1 MGKDNTAKLILNLQS
16 FMNSL
21 FRLFTTSSRT
31 MAAEAMPKVQ
41 SLIDESPVVVFSKSY
56 CPYCK
61 STKSTLQ
68 KTGIDFK
75 VIELDQISGQRT
87 VPNVYIKQKHIGGNS
102 DVQALDKS
110 GKLQGLLKEAG
121 VV

>member
-1 MGKDNTAKLILNLQS
+1 
-16 FMNSL
+16 MNSL

-75 VIELDQISGQRT
+75 VIELDQIKGGSDMQDALEQISGQRT